1 MESSLATSQTGEKC
15 VVWGLLGPEVN
26 LCHLCHRFVNL
37 CRPWHTLTKCV
48 KDSNHKSKTKSR
60 AKYCPKC
67 RQSIPT
73 FVVRTHCLIVRAL
86 HSWYPSVV
94 DVRARIESVL
104 GSAVFYGCALV
115 KVATN
120 EKRVAARRTK
130 KCRAMT
136 RFCYFN
142 YSGKQGYHF
151 FFHDGD
157 ST

>member
-1 MESSLATSQTGEKC
+1 MSAI
-15 VVWGLLGPEVN
+15 
-26 LCHLCHRFVNL
+26 
-37 CRPWHTLTKCV
+37 
-48 KDSNHKSKTKSR
+48 DSEH
-60 AKYCPKC
+60 
-67 RQSIPT
+67 
-73 FVVRTHCLIVRAL
+73 VVRTHCLIVRAS

-104 GSAVFYGCALV
+104 GSAVFCGCALV

-136 RFCYFN
+136 PFCYLK

-151 FFHDGD
+151 VPRWRRYMILGLFSKRFPTVFVIVECIQTFLSDCLKLDVIPVENHLA
-157 ST
+157 TQE